1 MQLRLDEQQ
10 TEQFLIMQSIEDDC
24 KVDPKE
30 SIDYPPVALSLGETL
45 LKTKNKDYLLPIP
58 IGTYG
63 NFSFI
68 QAPPKT
74 KKTFLVSLLA
84 SVYLGAKNNFGGG
97 LRGHR
102 ENKDLIHIDTE
113 QGKWHCQKVFKKV
126 LDMNSV
132 DYSKNYYTF
141 GLRSIGYKQRI
152 EFIEYC
158 LEHKVENAGLL
169 ILDGIADLVSD
180 VNNLEESNACVQKL
194 MEWSAKYNIHIMCVI
209 HSNFGSDKPT
219 GHLGSF
225 LEKKAE
231 TQIQLQAN
239 TVNKDWITVKCKRS
253 RGYSFETFSFK
264 VNEIGLPEI
273 VGDLY
278 DPLTN

>member
-97 LRGHR
+97 LKGHR

-152 EFIEYC
+152 QFIEYC